1 MPQVIFDFFDD
12 SKKVVVWKI
21 TENINELENLSKE
34 KFFIPNELNSWV
46 ENRKLQWLSSRIL
59 LKKLLPNIEL
69 IYSQEKGPII
79 TKENIFV
86 SVSHTN
92 FYSCAVVSQNTQV
105 GIDIEEIS
113 NKAKKI
119 SKKFF
124 HPSEFNFLAHTLID
138 ESSFYTML
146 WTIKEAI
153 FKKFHYLHLIF
164 SQEII
169 LKSLNKNENFMEAVV
184 TVIIN
189 SLPEEVNTKIFKID
203 NHYLCV
209 A

>member
-1 MPQVIFDFFDD
+1 MPQVIFDFIDD
-12 SKKVVVWKI
+12 SKKVAVWKI

-59 LKKLLPNIEL
+59 LHELLPNIEL

-79 TKENIFV
+79 TKENIHV

-105 GIDIEEIS
+105 GIDIEEINS
-113 NKAKKI
+113 KAKKI

-124 HPSEFNFLAHTLID
+124 HPSEFNFLAHTFID
-138 ESSFYTML
+138 ESSFYTLL

-153 FKKFHYLHLIF
+153 FKKFHHLHLIF
-164 SQEII
+164 SQEIV
-169 LKSLNKNENFMEAVV
+169 LKSLNKKDNFLEAVV
-184 TVIIN
+184 TVKIN
-189 SLPEEVNTKIFKID
+189 SMPEDVNTKIFKID
-203 NHYLCV
+203 NHYLCI